1 MTSPARDAPARP
13 ARAPSLLRHHD
24 FRQVWM
30 GDTVSVF
37 GVEVVG
43 FVVPII
49 AVTTLA
55 ATELQMGLLATAQM
69 LAFLLIGLPAGA
81 WVDRMRKKDVIIRGD
96 LARAAVLLTL
106 PVAWAFDALTM
117 AQLYAVVFLVGCITV
132 FFDVAN
138 QSYLPEIVPAEQ
150 ISEGNAKLSASQQTA
165 RVAGPTVAAWLLR
178 ILGGPWA
185 VAVTAV
191 CMGLS
196 SLFVSRV
203 EAPSRRPHPATRE
216 PLWQEIRT
224 GLAFVVRQP
233 LLVRIVACTGMSNF
247 ANTITTTLFV
257 LFAIRELGL
266 TETDLG
272 LLFSIM
278 AVGGVLGALSSD
290 RLARL
295 IGEGRTIPVSALLW
309 SSAMLALPLA
319 AYVSSP
325 MPVLVAGGFLSGG
338 LVVVYNVT
346 QVSFRQRLCPP
357 RLLGRMN
364 GSIRFLVWGPI
375 PVAALLAGV
384 LGERLGALTT
394 MWVGATLGLLS
405 ALPVLLSPLVRMR
418 ELPRSVDS
426 LGAAR
431 GD

>member
-1 MTSPARDAPARP
+1 
-13 ARAPSLLRHHD
+13 
-24 FRQVWM
+24 M

-37 GVEVVG
+37 GVEIVG
-43 FVVPII
+43 FAVPII
-49 AVTTLA
+49 AVTMLA
-55 ATELQMGLLATAQM
+55 ATELQMGLLAAAQM

-106 PVAWAFDALTM
+106 PAAWAFDALTM
-117 AQLYAVVFLVGCITV
+117 AQLYVVVFLVGCITV

-178 ILGGPWA
+178 IIGGPWA

-196 SLFVSRV
+196 ALFVSRV
-203 EAPSRRPHPATRE
+203 EAPSARPNRATRE
-216 PLWQEIRT
+216 PLGQEIRV

-233 LLVRIVACTGMSNF
+233 LLVRIVASTGMSNF

-272 LLFSIM
+272 LFFSIM
-278 AVGGVLGALSSD
+278 AVGGILGAVSSD
-290 RLARL
+290 RIARL
-295 IGEGRTIPVSALLW
+295 IGEGRTIPLSALLW
-309 SSAMLALPLA
+309 SAAMVALPLA

-338 LVVVYNVT
+338 LAVVYNVT

-357 RLLGRMN
+357 HLLGRMN

-384 LGERLGALTT
+384 LGEQLGALTT
-394 MWVGATLGLLS
+394 IWIGATLGMLS
-405 ALPVLLSPLVRMR
+405 AVPVLLSPLVRMR
-418 ELPRSVDS
+418 ELPRSLDS
-426 LGAAR
+426 LGGR
-431 GD
+431 QGG